1 MVRKRQGRRLS
12 ANDKP
17 PLKKSALA
25 HFAIRQV
32 NMSNIQTH
40 TAPPRQSANDRMK
53 RAWSVC
59 LWSSMLLAGVVHAA
73 ALLYWPEATVYT
85 AASRAG
91 EAPRAI
97 ALAVPG
103 VQNVAPAPLE
113 IVRPELP
120 TLDDLSL
127 DVVEDVAVGPLP
139 SFSDPEVETPIAP
152 PTFTLHDEWL
162 DYQNFAPF
170 LVAPSIRN
178 QTEMK
183 RFLERHYSP
192 ILEFTGVQGVVQVHF
207 WINEDGGVSRAE
219 VAQSSGSRSL
229 DRLAMRLSRVLRFT
243 PALRLGQPVRVLVRL
258 PITFRE
264 T

>member
-1 MVRKRQGRRLS
+1 MSSIQSQTARHRPS
-12 ANDKP
+12 AND
-17 PLKKSALA
+17 
-25 HFAIRQV
+25 Q
-32 NMSNIQTH
+32 
-40 TAPPRQSANDRMK
+40 MK
-53 RAWSVC
+53 RAWGVC
-59 LWSSMLLAGVVHAA
+59 LWSSMLLAVVLHAA
-73 ALLYWPEATVYT
+73 TLLYWPEAKVYT
-85 AASRAG
+85 AASRSG

-103 VQNVAPAPLE
+103 AQNVAPAPPE

-120 TLDDLSL
+120 TVDDPRLEIAENL
-127 DVVEDVAVGPLP
+127 AVGPLP
-139 SFSDPEVETPIAP
+139 SFSDPEVETPITP
-152 PTFTLHDEWL
+152 PTFTLRDEWL
-162 DYQNFAPF
+162 DYEHFAPF

-178 QTEMK
+178 QAEMK

-192 ILEFTGVQGVVQVHF
+192 ILEFTGAQGVVQVHF

-219 VAQSSGSRSL
+219 VAESSGSRSL